1 MPEHFEALKGR
12 QRAIREHLPDSLDL
26 RVHRALSWLQRS
38 EQCDDDDARFVFLW
52 IAFNAAY
59 AQEMRGEAPMPEQR
73 VLRDFL
79 EKLVMLDLDARLSAV
94 VWTEFPNAIRM
105 LLNNQYVFQPY
116 WDCQNGVRARGEW
129 QGLFERAKVTASRAL
144 GSNDTARVLGE
155 VFSRLYTLRNQIM
168 QGGSTWNSSINRE
181 QVRDGANILAQLV
194 PVVITILM
202 AHPEAD
208 WGEPCYPVVAH

>member
-1 MPEHFEALKGR
+1 MPDGFDVLKAR
-12 QRAIREHLPDSLDL
+12 HRAIRETLPDSLDL
-26 RVHRALSWLQRS
+26 RVHRALSWLNRS
-38 EQCDDDDARFVFLW
+38 EQCGDDDGRFVFLW

-73 VLRDFL
+73 VLRGFL
-79 EKLVMLDLDARLSAV
+79 EKLVQLDRDGALSAV
-94 VWTEFPNAIRM
+94 VWTEFPNAIRL

-116 WDCQNGVRARGEW
+116 WDSQNGVRPRGEW
-129 QGLFERAKVTASRAL
+129 HGLFERAKVAASRAL

-168 QGGSTWNSSINRE
+168 HGGSTWNSAVNRE

-194 PVVITILM
+194 PEIIAILM

-208 WGEPCYPVVAH
+208 WGEPCYPVVAS